1 MSGSFKKLLP
11 APLVVICRC
20 CCVVIINEVVI
31 GRLWLTLDVGGKLR
45 ENKGG
50 SGHGLGVYNKCPIR
64 RVRIV

>member
-1 MSGSFKKLLP
+1 M
-11 APLVVICRC
+11 VICRC
-20 CCVVIINEVVI
+20 CRVVIINEVVI
-31 GRLWLTLDVGGKLR
+31 GRLWLKVDVGGKLR